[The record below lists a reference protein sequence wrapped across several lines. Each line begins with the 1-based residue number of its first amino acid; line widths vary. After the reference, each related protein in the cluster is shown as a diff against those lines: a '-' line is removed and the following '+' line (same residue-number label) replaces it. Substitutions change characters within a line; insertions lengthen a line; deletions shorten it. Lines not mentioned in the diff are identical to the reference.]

1 MPHEMSEFCIIWC
14 LLQKDGYLV
23 GSVSDRKLNITK
35 HWPVQFVSTV
45 VLVVVCILQL
55 QKM

>member
-1 MPHEMSEFCIIWC
+1 MPLEISEFCITWC
-14 LLQKDGYLV
+14 VLRKDGYLV
-23 GSVSDRKLNITK
+23 VSVSDRKLNITK
-35 HWPVQFVSTV
+35 HWSVQFVSTV